1 MNKKILTIAI
11 SQAIATSALAQ
22 TTDIEETIVTGTQ
35 THVIELTNTVE
46 ITADSASLLS
56 KAPGANFNS
65 NGPLTGIAQLRG
77 MFGTRVSVSINGQ
90 QISAGGPNWMDP
102 PLSYA
107 PSAQL
112 NTLEVYRGIAPVSAG
127 QETIGGAIHAT
138 TWSGDYSSNSELNS
152 DGRLRVGAQSVNS
165 GTVVSLAGNVA
176 TQSAKIKLAVMD
188 EKADD
193 SEFPDGEITPTE
205 YERSRYDIG
214 AGFKAS
220 EHEFYLE
227 YTRNET
233 GDSGTPA
240 LPMDIQYIDSD
251 IGSLNHVYTGDNFVL
266 DTRLSYSEIEHGM
279 TNYHLRMPPMMTS
292 MHRRNIATGENNGFA
307 TNLKFKNFNFG
318 IDYHSEK
325 HNSDIDNIHNPM
337 FFVVNFNDA
346 EKEIAG
352 VYSEWNKQFS
362 DKLDTEFGLRIN
374 KVSMDSGEVNGTPAM
389 MMPAAEALRDN
400 FNNADRDQSDTN
412 VDAVFKL
419 RSKVNDETQLYI
431 GLAQK
436 TRSPSYQ
443 ERYLWLPME
452 ATAGL
457 ADGRT
462 YTGNV
467 ELDSEVSREIEFGT
481 DFSNNDIYFSPRFF
495 YRKVSDYIQGT
506 TSTNM
511 PAIMFASM
519 MNAQEPL
526 EFNNVDAT
534 FYGFDLDFSKQIT
547 SSLDF
552 SAILNYVRGKRDDID
567 DNLYRISPLN
577 TTLGLNYHK
586 NDWGITLESVLYAR
600 QDKVSETQ
608 TEKETAGYG
617 LANIKGYWKVSNR
630 FRVSGGVD
638 NIFDKAYQNH
648 LSGYNRVNGSDIPR
662 GDRLY
667 GTGVNAYLRLDYTW

>member
-1 MNKKILTIAI
+1 MNNKILTIAI
-11 SQAIATSALAQ
+11 SQVIAASALAQ
-22 TTDIEETIVTGTQ
+22 VTDIEETIVTGTQ

-138 TWSGDYSSNSELNS
+138 TWSGDYASTSELNS
-152 DGRLRVGAQSVNS
+152 DGRLRVGGQSVNS
-165 GTVVSLAGNVA
+165 GTVVSFAGNIA

-188 EKADD
+188 EKAED
-193 SEFPDGEITPTE
+193 SEFPEGEITPTV

-292 MHRRNIATGENNGFA
+292 MHRRNIATGENNGLA
-307 TNLKFKNFNFG
+307 TNLKFKNFSIG
-318 IDYHSEK
+318 VDYHSEK
-325 HNSDIDNIHNPM
+325 HNSDIDNINNPM

-346 EKEIAG
+346 EKEILG
-352 VYSEWNKQFS
+352 VYSEWNRQFS
-362 DKLDTEFGLRIN
+362 DKLNTEFGLRIN

-389 MMPAAEALRDN
+389 MMPAATALRDN

-412 VDAVFKL
+412 LDAVFKL

-467 ELDSEVSREIEFGT
+467 ELDSEASREIEFGA

-511 PAIMFASM
+511 PAVMFSNM
-519 MNAQEPL
+519 MSAQEPL

-534 FYGFDLDFSKQIT
+534 FYGFDLDVSKQIT

-552 SAILNYVRGKRDDID
+552 SAIVNYVRGKRDDID
-567 DNLYRISPLN
+567 DNLYRVSPLN
-577 TTLGLNYHK
+577 STLGLNYHK

-617 LANIKGYWKVSNR
+617 LANIKAYWKLSNR

-648 LSGYNRVNGSDIPR
+648 LSGYNRVNGSDIAR